1 MKVILKKDVK
11 GSGKAGDVVKVND
24 GYARNMLIPKG
35 MAIEATK
42 ANLTALKRK
51 NAADEA
57 AREEALQQAKEDKVK
72 LEKETLK
79 ITGKGGEG
87 GRLFGS
93 ITNKDIADALQA
105 QWGITVDKK
114 KVKLD
119 APIKQAGES
128 SVTIRLFADVSADV
142 KVEVT
147 VE

>member
-93 ITNKDIADALQA
+93 ITNKDSADALQA

>member
-1 MKVILKKDVK
+1 
-11 GSGKAGDVVKVND
+11 
-24 GYARNMLIPKG
+24 

>member
-128 SVTIRLFADVSADV
+128 SVTIRLVADVSADV

>member
-119 APIKQAGES
+119 APIKQAGVS

>member
-1 MKVILKKDVK
+1 MKVILKKNVK
-11 GSGKAGDVVKVND
+11 GSGKAGDIVNVND

-42 ANLTALKRK
+42 ANVNALKRK

-57 AREEALQQAKEDKVK
+57 AREEALEKAGKDKEQ
-72 LEKETLK
+72 LEKATIRIES
-79 ITGKGGEG
+79 KGGEG

-93 ITNKDIADALQA
+93 ITNKDIADAIEKQC
-105 QWGITVDKK
+105 GITVDKK

-119 APIKQAGES
+119 SPIKQEGES
-128 SVTIRLFADVSADV
+128 TVSIKLFADVSADV

-147 VE
+147 VK